1 MRRLKRMKKIIIV
14 AMSAVLLASCSNTAT
29 GDKNE
34 AKTEQKAVK
43 TDLNKAKTINE
54 ITMKITHAAM
64 IKEETLEQGQE
75 MLQLKFEI
83 KNDSKAEYGI
93 GSGDFYIQDEAGK
106 KYTMTGREDNFGAV
120 VKAGATLKGNGYYAV
135 PKNAKKLTVVYDQV
149 MNKAKDKKTISWF
162 IGTPTPV
169 K

>member
-1 MRRLKRMKKIIIV
+1 MKKVIIF
-14 AMSAVLLASCSNTAT
+14 ALAAVLLAGCSNTAS

-34 AKTEQKAVK
+34 VKTEQKAVK
-43 TDLNKAKTINE
+43 RELNKAKTVNE
-54 ITMKITHAAM
+54 IVMKITNATT
-64 IKEETLEQGQE
+64 IKDDTLEQGQE

-83 KNDSKAEYGI
+83 KNGSKAEYGI

-106 KYTMTGREDNFGAV
+106 KYTMTGREDNFGAAI
-120 VKAGATLKGNGYYAV
+120 KAGATLKGNGYYAV

-162 IGTPTPV
+162 IGTPT